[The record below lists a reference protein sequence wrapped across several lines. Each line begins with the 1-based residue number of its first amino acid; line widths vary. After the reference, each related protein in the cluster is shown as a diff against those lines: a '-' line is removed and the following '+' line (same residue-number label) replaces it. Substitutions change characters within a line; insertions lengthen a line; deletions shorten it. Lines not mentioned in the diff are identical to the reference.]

1 MIPTI
6 LCHAD
11 AYKLGFGSNHGDV
24 NHWFPKFGKSMESV
38 RDDVA
43 KLLKE
48 DAIVETPIITPT
60 PIPPI
65 VETPVVNT
73 SITQEQFNQM
83 MDNYLN
89 GLAAAEP
96 TWEQEALDWA
106 VSNGLM

>member
-1 MIPTI
+1 
-6 LCHAD
+6 
-11 AYKLGFGSNHGDV
+11 
-24 NHWFPKFGKSMESV
+24 MESV
-38 RDDVA
+38 RNDVA
-43 KLLKE
+43 ELLKE
-48 DAIVETPIITPT
+48 DTIVETPVITPT
-60 PIPPI
+60 PIPPV

-106 VSNGLM
+106 VSNGLMQGDEHGRLMAKKFMTRGEIMTVLQRFKNKFCN